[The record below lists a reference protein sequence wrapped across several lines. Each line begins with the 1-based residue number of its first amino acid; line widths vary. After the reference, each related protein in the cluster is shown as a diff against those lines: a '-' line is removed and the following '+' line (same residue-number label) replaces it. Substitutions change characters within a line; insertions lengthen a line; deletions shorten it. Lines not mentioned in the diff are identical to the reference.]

1 MALLQLWQRERK
13 KCLFPQFQAEINE
26 FIHSPNHNPCHNNL
40 RCVRYNSTNATDTT
54 LVNCYVIGG
63 LATMNAGTSNDNL
76 IIKSTDY
83 KWTQQYRLW
92 LFFPRP
98 RSSNGSKQQ
107 TRKKNG
113 FTSHCWCVEHFIV
126 LLQNEGITGLEN
138 ACPYVASISGG
149 WSVFCV
155 QDRLTCGFEARW
167 VMRL

>member
-1 MALLQLWQRERK
+1 MALLQWWQRERK

-26 FIHSPNHNPCHNNL
+26 FIHSPNHNPCHINL

-83 KWTQQYRLW
+83 EWTQQYRLW
-92 LFFPRP
+92 LFFP
-98 RSSNGSKQQ
+98 SSSFLERQQ
-107 TRKKNG
+107 TTDTKKK
-113 FTSHCWCVEHFIV
+113 TVSPHTVDFIV